1 MASRARPTAH
11 SAKLAGA
18 RASFYASRVNAI
30 ALRIASSCAACLVAA
45 SALAAGEAGSGSAA
59 RKGADAGAVQ
69 GGGAGRQ
76 APSIAVEEDSEGK
89 EVPPPAPSGEERRAI
104 GDHIR
109 DHTREVGACY
119 EKRLQQRKGLRGK
132 LIARFDIGP
141 NGRVI
146 GATADGMDDRELALC
161 VVKVVR
167 AWTFSRPHSS
177 AKLRVAYPWVFPLPN
192 SP

>member
-1 MASRARPTAH
+1 
-11 SAKLAGA
+11 
-18 RASFYASRVNAI
+18 VNAI

-45 SALAAGEAGSGSAA
+45 SAFAAGESGSASAA
-59 RKGADAGAVQ
+59 RKGADASAVQ
-69 GGGAGRQ
+69 GGGAGR
-76 APSIAVEEDSEGK
+76 ASPTIALEEDSEGN

-109 DHTREVGACY
+109 DHTREVNGCY
-119 EKRLQQRKGLRGK
+119 EKRLQERKGLRGK
-132 LIARFDIGP
+132 MIARFDIGP

-146 GATADGMDDRELALC
+146 GATADGMDDRELSLC

-167 AWTFSRPHSS
+167 AWTFVRPHSS
-177 AKLRVAYPWVFPLPN
+177 AKLRVAYPWVFPLPS